1 MVLRG
6 FVDEAERAALL
17 RKALGHMA
25 RGELTANPCGPARF
39 FAKADQEPALFVDDL
54 LQRMTARC
62 ERCLRLEGRPAD
74 RALGRIISLIQEGGF
89 VHRHTDAY
97 HPGVPGHRPGEQH
110 LRCNI
115 VVRLGHPSGR
125 PVIEDAALD
134 VAEGDLWVFFAS
146 RCMHE
151 TTPLQGADPRIVY
164 GFGWAVPENHVL
176 EPPPEDAL
184 SRPRTLSRA
193 PG

>member
-17 RKALGHMA
+17 RKALGHMS

-39 FAKADQEPALFVDDL
+39 FAKADQEPALFVDEL
-54 LQRMTARC
+54 LERLTSRC
-62 ERCLRLEGRPAD
+62 ERCLRLEDRPAD
-74 RALGRIISLIQEGGF
+74 RALGRIISMIQEGGF

-97 HPGVPGHRPGEQH
+97 YPGMPGHRPGEQH

-115 VVRLGHPSGR
+115 VVRLEHPSGR
-125 PVIEDAALD
+125 PVIEGTALD
-134 VAEGDLWVFFAS
+134 VAEGDMWVFYAS
-146 RCMHE
+146 RCQHE
-151 TTPLQGADPRIVY
+151 TMPLQGTAPRIVF
-164 GFGWAVPENHVL
+164 GFGWAVPENYVL
-176 EPPPEDAL
+176 EPPSEDAL
-184 SRPRTLSRA
+184 SQ